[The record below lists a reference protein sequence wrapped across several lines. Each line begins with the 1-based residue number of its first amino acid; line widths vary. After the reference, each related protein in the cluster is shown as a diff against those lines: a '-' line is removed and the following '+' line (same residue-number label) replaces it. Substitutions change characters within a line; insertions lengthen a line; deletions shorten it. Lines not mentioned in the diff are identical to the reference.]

1 MKKKRVIKKT
11 ELTLA
16 HIKLFYVLILLCC
29 FYLPVSAAGHSQSKH
44 VIVAFDQSIGKY
56 NTDLFSSKVLTLV
69 DDILDKNDFDRA
81 NDYISMVAYTLNVR
95 NPNLSDYVKPCTHN
109 ENAFI
114 WQHLGSRRLTEILPS
129 WPMGIP
135 ARSGSAADYASM
147 QSLAK
152 PFIVMETK
160 LTGDDTITVDQTIIL
175 LISDNVVNG
184 ADDDYERE
192 WKHVSTIPIANV
204 SLFKQQEQ
212 TVFSKMRAFNEDFK
226 FIRFQVNLSNNRAS
240 GTIPVSS
247 DGTYCI
253 IPYKVVPAERP
264 SIHSVTD
271 LPSPIPM
278 VRVRGG
284 FKVKTDPHSL
294 KDKYSISH
302 VEITDAS
309 GKQLAESRDGALD
322 VLLKSNEVKAGD
334 SICIKMSLRL
344 KDGLYNGMRISGDN
358 DGMWVKQAVKLQD
371 EAKVIGLFPL
381 SDSFWWW
388 FPDDVF
394 TAVMIWDLFLL
405 LALIALVGFILYL
418 LFVRINSYKPS
429 NKNIKIEKI

>member
-44 VIVAFDQSIGKY
+44 VIVAFDQHVDKKY
-56 NTDLFSSKVLTLV
+56 KTDLFSPRVLTLV
-69 DDILDKNDFDRA
+69 DDLLNNNDFDRA
-81 NDYISMVAYTLNVR
+81 HDYLSVVTYTLNMVE
-95 NPNLSDYVKPCTHN
+95 PDFSEYVKPCTYN
-109 ENAFI
+109 
-114 WQHLGSRRLTEILPS
+114 GSSFKWLHIGSQRLIDMFPH
-129 WPMGIP
+129 WPVGLP
-135 ARSGSAADYASM
+135 ARNGAYYSST

-160 LTGDDTITVDQTIIL
+160 LSEDDTITVDQTIIL
-175 LISDNVVNG
+175 LISDHVVNG
-184 ADDDYERE
+184 VNDDYQRE
-192 WKHVSTIPIANV
+192 WVQVSTSLNSNT
-204 SLFKQQEQ
+204 SLFKSQEKK
-212 TVFSKMRAFNEDFK
+212 VFSKMEAFFEDFK
-226 FIRFQVNLSNNRAS
+226 FSRFKVRLPNNRTS
-240 GTIPVSS
+240 DTIPISS
-247 DGTYCI
+247 DGKFCI
-253 IPYKVVPAERP
+253 VPYKVVPAERP

-284 FKVKTDPHSL
+284 FMVKTDPHSL

-309 GKQLAESRDGALD
+309 GKQLAESRDGALV
-322 VLLKSNEVKAGD
+322 VLLSSNEVKVGD
-334 SICIKMSLRL
+334 SICIKMSLHL

-371 EAKVIGLFPL
+371 EARVVGLFPL

-388 FPDDVF
+388 FPNDVF
-394 TAVMIWDLFLL
+394 TAVMTWDLILL
-405 LALIALVGFILYL
+405 FTLITLVGLILYK
-418 LFVRINSYKPS
+418 LFVKINSYKPS